1 MTLNTSRRGFLKSA
15 AAAGAVLFVGATA
28 KGAMAA
34 GQSADAMLATLA
46 EALQCGYARSNF
58 ENGEYPF
65 DVGAYVAATKPTD
78 GHGFITTIAIII
90 TIIAT
95 IDLLLDGG
103 STLPWKICSPFALMW
118 YLASLSF
125 AFSCLLEKT
134 LSNVTSNIALWGDEG
149 TGGNP
154 LRPDEHNKFLMLYMT
169 FHEWPSYW
177 RSLGEGWL
185 PLGCI
190 SYAMLHRVKSKYS
203 GVLRAL
209 LMYMLKGWIGLG
221 PPTSLSQRF
230 GPSRRR
236 SLL

>member
-1 MTLNTSRRGFLKSA
+1 MASKRPKIGTRA
-15 AAAGAVLFVGATA
+15 AQAAGVNVSSRAIGRIAAILRDAEDYDPDACSQRSLRADVSTWGDDVFTPVGKIFV
-28 KGAMAA
+28 
-34 GQSADAMLATLA
+34 
-46 EALQCGYARSNF
+46 
-58 ENGEYPF
+58 
-65 DVGAYVAATKPTD
+65 
-78 GHGFITTIAIII
+78 
-90 TIIAT
+90 T
-95 IDLLLDGG
+95 IDLPLDDG

-177 RSLGEGWL
+177 RSLDEGWL

-221 PPTSLSQRF
+221 PPTSLSQRL

-236 SLL
+236 SLVLFA